1 MPPSSPRLTS
11 FSAALALVAGSMIG
25 TGVYTTLGYQ
35 VAGLP
40 SGFPVML
47 IWLLGG
53 ILSAFGAVNYAE
65 LTCALPRSGGEYH
78 LLGRVFHPAAG
89 FLSGWISITVGF
101 PAPVALCSV
110 FFAQY
115 TMSATGWGADSPQM
129 TLYALALGVIVL
141 ATALHLVSVRAS
153 GRAQTALTVVKILL
167 ILFLAVS
174 GFLVQ
179 EPQNISFLPKPGDG
193 SLMIKGTFAVGIM
206 YVLYAYTGWNSAC
219 YIAGELK
226 NPARDIPRALL
237 WGTGLVT
244 LLYVGLNAAFLYST
258 PIPALAGK
266 ADVGYVAASHIFG
279 ENGGKLIAGC
289 IAAGLVS
296 TISGMLWAGSR
307 VAQMMGQDHP
317 LLAPMARVTQTGVPW
332 LALLVQTLIAVLFVM
347 VLDAN
352 QIMLCTQFSLQ
363 LVMVLTVFGVLYLRR
378 KEPLLPRPYQ
388 AWGYPWTTVIFL
400 VPMIYILAAI
410 LQQNHRESMM
420 GLGNAVLALAL
431 HAIASPPGHSGKAAK
446 PVNR

>member
-1 MPPSSPRLTS
+1 MLPPSPRLTT

-25 TGVYTTLGYQ
+25 TGVYTSLGFQ

-47 IWLLGG
+47 LWLLGG

-65 LTCALPRSGGEYH
+65 LTVALPRSGGEYH
-78 LLGRVFHPAAG
+78 LLGRVFHPAVG

-101 PAPVALCSV
+101 PAPVALCAV

-115 TMSATGWGADSPQM
+115 AISATGWTVGSPQT
-129 TLYALALGVIVL
+129 TLYVLALGVI
-141 ATALHLVSVRAS
+141 ALCTVVHLISVRTS

-167 ILFLAVS
+167 VVFLAVS
-174 GFLVQ
+174 GFLVK
-179 EPQNISFLPKPGDG
+179 EPQNISFLPRPGDG
-193 SLMIKGTFAVGIM
+193 SLMLTGAFAVGIM
-206 YVLYAYTGWNSAC
+206 YVLYSYTGWNSAC
-219 YIAGELK
+219 YIAGELE
-226 NPARDIPRALL
+226 NPARDVPRSLL
-237 WGTGLVT
+237 WGTALVT
-244 LLYVGLNAAFLYST
+244 VLYMGLNAAFLHST
-258 PIPALAGK
+258 PMTVLAGK
-266 ADVGYVAASHIFG
+266 TDVGFLAASHMLG
-279 ENGGKLIAGC
+279 ENGGRLVAGC

-317 LLAPMARVTQTGVPW
+317 LLAPMARTTSTGVPRT
-332 LALLVQTLIAVLFVM
+332 ALLIQSLVAVLFV
-347 VLDAN
+347 VTLDAER
-352 QIMLCTQFSLQ
+352 ILICTQFSLQ
-363 LVMVLTVFGVLYLRR
+363 LVMVLTVAGVIYLRR

-400 VPMIYILAAI
+400 IPMIYVLAAI
-410 LQQNHRESMM
+410 LLERRQESLM

-431 HAIASPPGHSGKAAK
+431 HTLVSPPSGKAPRSAK
-446 PVNR
+446 R